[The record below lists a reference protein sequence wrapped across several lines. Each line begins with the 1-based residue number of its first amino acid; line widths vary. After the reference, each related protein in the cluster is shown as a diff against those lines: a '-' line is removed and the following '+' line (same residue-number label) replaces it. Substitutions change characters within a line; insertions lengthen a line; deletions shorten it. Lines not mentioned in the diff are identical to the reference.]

1 MRWALVAM
9 LALASTRALPGQ
21 ARPAPAFLFAPE
33 KTWQVAGGKPPA
45 VAQARP
51 SLGLERE
58 KQPRGSYWAIAASA
72 ALPGAGQAMLGEER
86 FLPYAAFE
94 VFTWFQYAA
103 HAHESRERRDNYRS
117 LAATVAR
124 SPFSTS
130 HPLGDF
136 DYYERLEHYLE
147 SGTFDANPGGAL
159 EPEADTATYNGF
171 VWLLARRTFW
181 KDVNRPP
188 ARSSEEWQLA
198 ERLYRRRA
206 YTDDYRWTWRN
217 AQLEFDE
224 YRREIRGANDA
235 NRQAVQALGL
245 MIANHTLSMVDA
257 FVTIR
262 VRRRVGGVAG
272 PRTEVAVSVPVR

>member
-1 MRWALVAM
+1 MRAALVTWFAIVAPVV
-9 LALASTRALPGQ
+9 LSAQSLR
-21 ARPAPAFLFAPE
+21 APAFL
-33 KTWQVAGGKPPA
+33 PPTSK
-45 VAQARP
+45 VWDTHGSPMRTDSGVTP
-51 SLGLERE
+51 SLRLRGE

-72 ALPGAGQAMLGEER
+72 LMPGSGQAMLGEQR

-124 SPFSTS
+124 SPFSAS

-147 SGTFDANPGGAL
+147 SGTFDALPGGEL
-159 EPEADTATYNGF
+159 DPEPDTATYNGF

-188 ARSSEEWQLA
+188 ARNTEEWQLA

-262 VRRRVGGVAG
+262 VRRRVGGPAG
-272 PRTEVAVSVPVR
+272 PRTELSVSLPVR